1 MPAQLK
7 FVKRQAAVPSNRRK
21 LTVDCTLP
29 IYAFVTG
36 ELALPR
42 EPPKRLVYAVR
53 HTYVQAGQGQ
63 IPVDRRGLAA
73 ARLRLWACAAVAVVL
88 ALLPAADASAQQT
101 CFGKGSVLTCLDRS
115 GGPAYLAT
123 CFGSKQYRT
132 CTSPSGQFTLS
143 ETPTNSSSASTTGAL
158 QVDSGSSSAAP
169 GADPAF
175 GVKPSSTTNPAFA
188 R

>member
-1 MPAQLK
+1 MPAQRK
-7 FVKRQAAVPSNRRK
+7 FVKRQAAGPVKSPQVDSGLHRSDIRFRHRRSRA
-21 LTVDCTLP
+21 P
-29 IYAFVTG
+29 
-36 ELALPR
+36 ER
-42 EPPKRLVYAVR
+42 PPKRLVYAVR
-53 HTYVQAGQGQ
+53 HIYAQVAQGQ
-63 IPVDRRGLAA
+63 IPADRLGFAA
-73 ARLRLWACAAVAVVL
+73 ARLRLWSCAAVAAVL
-88 ALLPAADASAQQT
+88 ALLQAADASAQQT

-175 GVKPSSTTNPAFA
+175 GVPPRSSTNPAVA

>member
-1 MPAQLK
+1 MDG
-7 FVKRQAAVPSNRRK
+7 
-21 LTVDCTLP
+21 TVP

-36 ELALPR
+36 ELALPT

-63 IPVDRRGLAA
+63 ILADHRGLAA
-73 ARLRLWACAAVAVVL
+73 ARVRLWACAAVTVAL
-88 ALLPAADASAQQT
+88 ALLPPAIASAQQT

-143 ETPTNSSSASTTGAL
+143 ETPANSGSASTTGAL
-158 QVDSGSSSAAP
+158 QVGGSSGSAAS

-175 GVKPSSTTNPAFA
+175 GAPPRSSTNPAFT